1 MISFYRRITAISII
15 LFIGI
20 LSSSCASKNFLTV
33 KYQLPPQAVERKE
46 IKVALAV
53 KDIREDPGIAT
64 KSAKMALKNF
74 TEHFALIVAQE
85 NKKDRLVGAF
95 SLSSMIREI
104 FKHRLENAGVVVAA
118 EEDPLTPLV
127 EIVLKEFKIDLQN
140 RKWIITMN
148 YQANLV
154 KQNRIAGGE
163 TVTGSA
169 ERLRVVGS
177 KDAEIIVGEL
187 VSDVANKLNLNE
199 LLQF

>member
-85 NKKDRLVGAF
+85 NKNDRLVGAF
-95 SLSSMIREI
+95 SLSSMIREV

-154 KQNRIAGGE
+154 KQDRIAAGQ

-169 ERLRVVGS
+169 ERMRVVSS
-177 KDAEIIVGEL
+177 KDAEIILGEL

>member
-1 MISFYRRITAISII
+1 MISFYPRTTAISII

-20 LSSSCASKNFLTV
+20 LSNSCASKNFLMV
-33 KYQLPPQAVERKE
+33 KYQLPPQAVERKA
-46 IKVALAV
+46 IKVNLAV
-53 KDIREDPGIAT
+53 KDTREDPVLAT

-74 TEHFALIVAQE
+74 TGYFALIVAQE
-85 NKKDRLVGAF
+85 NKNDKLVGAF
-95 SLSSMIREI
+95 SLSSMIREV
-104 FKHRLENAGVVVAA
+104 FKHRLENAGAAVAA
-118 EEDPLTPLV
+118 EEDPSIPLV

-154 KQNRIAGGE
+154 KQDRIAAGQ

-169 ERLRVVGS
+169 ERMRVVSS
-177 KDAEIIVGEL
+177 KDAEIILGEL
-187 VSDVANKLNLNE
+187 VSDVANKLNVNE

>member
-20 LSSSCASKNFLTV
+20 LSSACASKNFLTV

-46 IKVALAV
+46 MRVALAV
-53 KDIREDPGIAT
+53 KDIRENPGIAT

-85 NKKDRLVGAF
+85 NKNDRLVGAF

-104 FKHRLENAGVVVAA
+104 FKHRLENAGVGVAA
-118 EEDPLTPLV
+118 EEDPSTPLV

-154 KQNRIAGGE
+154 KQDRIVAGQ
-163 TVTGSA
+163 TITGTA
-169 ERLRVVGS
+169 ERMRVVGS

-187 VSDVANKLNLNE
+187 VTDVANKLNVKE

>member
-1 MISFYRRITAISII
+1 MIFFYRRITAISII

-20 LSSSCASKNFLTV
+20 LSNSCASKNFLTV
-33 KYQLPPQAVERKE
+33 KYQLPPQAVESKE
-46 IKVALAV
+46 IKVALTV
-53 KDIREDPGIAT
+53 KDIRENPGIAT

-118 EEDPLTPLV
+118 EEDPSTPLV

-154 KQNRIAGGE
+154 KQDRIVAGQ
-163 TVTGSA
+163 TITGTA
-169 ERLRVVGS
+169 ERMRVVGS

-187 VSDVANKLNLNE
+187 VTDVANKLNVKE
-199 LLQF
+199 LLLF

>member
-154 KQNRIAGGE
+154 KQNRIVGGE

>member
-1 MISFYRRITAISII
+1 MISFYRRITAISTI

-33 KYQLPPQAVERKE
+33 KYQLPPQPVERKE

-64 KSAKMALKNF
+64 KSAKTALKNF

-85 NKKDRLVGAF
+85 NKNDRLVGAF

-118 EEDPLTPLV
+118 EEDPSTPLV

-154 KQNRIAGGE
+154 KQDRIVAGQ

-169 ERLRVVGS
+169 ERMRVVGS

>member
-64 KSAKMALKNF
+64 KSAKNF
-74 TEHFALIVAQE
+74 TGYFALIVAQE
-85 NKKDRLVGAF
+85 NKKERLVGAF

>member
-20 LSSSCASKNFLTV
+20 LSSACASKNFLTV
-33 KYQLPPQAVERKE
+33 KYQLPPQAVESKE
-46 IKVALAV
+46 IKVALTV
-53 KDIREDPGIAT
+53 KDIRENPGIAT

-85 NKKDRLVGAF
+85 NKNDRLVGAF

-104 FKHRLENAGVVVAA
+104 FKHRLENAGVGVAA
-118 EEDPLTPLV
+118 EEDPSTPLV

-154 KQNRIAGGE
+154 KQDRIVAGQ
-163 TVTGSA
+163 TITGTA
-169 ERLRVVGS
+169 ERMRVVGS

-187 VSDVANKLNLNE
+187 VTDVANKLNVKE

>member
-1 MISFYRRITAISII
+1 MIFFYRRITAVSII

-33 KYQLPPQAVERKE
+33 KYQLPPQAVESKE
-46 IKVALAV
+46 IKVALTV
-53 KDIREDPGIAT
+53 KDIRENPGIAT

-118 EEDPLTPLV
+118 EEDPSTPLV
-127 EIVLKEFKIDLQN
+127 EIDLKEFKIDLQN

-154 KQNRIAGGE
+154 KQDRIVAGQ
-163 TVTGSA
+163 TITGTA
-169 ERLRVVGS
+169 ERMRVVGS

-187 VSDVANKLNLNE
+187 VTDVANKLNVKE
-199 LLQF
+199 LLLF

>member
-1 MISFYRRITAISII
+1 MISFYRRIPAMSII

-33 KYQLPPQAVERKE
+33 KYQLPPQAAERKD

-64 KSAKMALKNF
+64 KSARTALKNF

>member
-1 MISFYRRITAISII
+1 
-15 LFIGI
+15 
-20 LSSSCASKNFLTV
+20 LSNSCASKNFLTV
-33 KYQLPPQAVERKE
+33 KYQLPPQAVESKE
-46 IKVALAV
+46 IKVALTV
-53 KDIREDPGIAT
+53 KDIRENPGIAT

-118 EEDPLTPLV
+118 EEDPSTPLV
-127 EIVLKEFKIDLQN
+127 EIDLKEFKIDLQN

-154 KQNRIAGGE
+154 KQDRIVAGQ
-163 TVTGSA
+163 TITGTA
-169 ERLRVVGS
+169 ERMRVVGS

-187 VSDVANKLNLNE
+187 VTDVANKLNVKE
-199 LLQF
+199 LLLF

>member
-74 TEHFALIVAQE
+74 SEHFALIVAQE
-85 NKKDRLVGAF
+85 NKKERLVGAF

>member
-1 MISFYRRITAISII
+1 MISFYPRKTAISII
-15 LFIGI
+15 LFICI
-20 LSSSCASKNFLTV
+20 LTSACASKNFLTV
-33 KYQLPPQAVERKE
+33 KYQLPPQTVERKE

-53 KDIREDPGIAT
+53 KDIREDPVIAT

-85 NKKDRLVGAF
+85 NKNDKLVGAF
-95 SLSSMIREI
+95 GLSSMIKEI
-104 FKHRLENAGVVVAA
+104 FKHRLENAGVIVSA
-118 EEDPLTPLV
+118 EENSSIPRV

-140 RKWIITMN
+140 RKWVITMN

-154 KQNRIAGGE
+154 KQDRIVAGQ
-163 TVTGSA
+163 TVTGTA
-169 ERLRVVGS
+169 ERMRVVGS

-187 VSDVANKLNLNE
+187 VTDVANQLNVNE